1 MTFSIIGYDPIEKE
15 WGIAVQSKFLG
26 VGVVVPWAKAGA
38 GAVATQ
44 SYANTSYGPKAL
56 SLMSQGKSAQETL
69 ELLLADDSEKEMRQ
83 VGLIDAAGNAA
94 TFTGKECYDWAGG
107 VTGKHFAAQGN
118 ILVDE
123 RTVEAMASV
132 FTKAEGTLTERLLAA
147 LDAGQEAGGDRRG
160 KQSAALYVVK
170 EKGGYGGFNDRFV
183 DLRVDEHPDP
193 IKELIRIYQLQQ
205 LYFAPSKP
213 EQVAAVVG
221 EIKSDVVRD
230 LTRLGYL
237 ANKAG
242 TDEEIYQALT
252 VYLHTEN
259 FEMREQKTGWI
270 DLEVLQFMKHQ
281 KVL

>member
-1 MTFSIIGYDPIEKE
+1 MTFSIIGYDPVEKE

-26 VGVVVPWAKAGA
+26 VGSVVPWAKAGV

-44 SYANTSYGPKAL
+44 SYANTAYGPKGL
-56 SLMSQGKSAQETL
+56 ELMAQGKSAQQAL
-69 ELLLADDSEKEMRQ
+69 ELLLSEDPDREMRQ

-107 VTGKHFAAQGN
+107 LTGVHFAAQGN

-123 RTVEAMASV
+123 KTVEAMART
-132 FTKAEGTLTERLLAA
+132 FEEAEGTLAARLLSA
-147 LDAGQEAGGDRRG
+147 LDAGQEAGGDSRG

-170 EKGGYGGFNDRFV
+170 DKGGYGGYNDHYI
-183 DLRVDEHPDP
+183 DLRVDDHHDP

-213 EQVAAVVG
+213 EKVAVIEG
-221 EIKSDVVRD
+221 EIKQEVVRC
-230 LTRLGYL
+230 LTKLGYL
-237 ANKAG
+237 SSETAS
-242 TDEEIYQALT
+242 DENIYQALT
-252 VYLHTEN
+252 TFIHTEN

-270 DLEVLQFMKHQ
+270 DLEVLQFMEELK
-281 KVL
+281 K

>member
-1 MTFSIIGYDPIEKE
+1 
-15 WGIAVQSKFLG
+15 
-26 VGVVVPWAKAGA
+26 
-38 GAVATQ
+38 
-44 SYANTSYGPKAL
+44 
-56 SLMSQGKSAQETL
+56 
-69 ELLLADDSEKEMRQ
+69 
-83 VGLIDAAGNAA
+83 
-94 TFTGKECYDWAGG
+94 
-107 VTGKHFAAQGN
+107 
-118 ILVDE
+118 
-123 RTVEAMASV
+123 MASV
-132 FTKAEGTLTERLLAA
+132 FTKAEGTLAERLLAA
-147 LDAGQEAGGDRRG
+147 LDAGQEAGGERRG

-230 LTRLGYL
+230 LTKLGYL
-237 ANKAG
+237 ANETA
-242 TDEEIYQALT
+242 TDVEIYRALT
-252 VYLHTEN
+252 AYLHTEN

-281 KVL
+281 R